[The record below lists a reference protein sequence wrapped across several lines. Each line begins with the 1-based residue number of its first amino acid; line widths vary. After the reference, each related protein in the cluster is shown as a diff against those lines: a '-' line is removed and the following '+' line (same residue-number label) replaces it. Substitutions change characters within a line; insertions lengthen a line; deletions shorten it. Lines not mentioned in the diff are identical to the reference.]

1 MTTIL
6 SSREATVATDFRFPG
21 SAERAVG
28 HNGEINASSKKDLL
42 SQSQKLMAAAS
53 NGDVTSEA
61 EARKREEDAA
71 VNRTLLQAA
80 MKDTSAL
87 RIVGEKMADSIYV
100 TSNRKG
106 FMRRFLNKIDLKQGD
121 IPRFPVRRKN
131 VSATL
136 VTGPTKVETQ
146 ITTDRWLTP
155 PELQIAARLLVPQNE
170 LNQSNT
176 DILEEKFVEGL
187 EAIMVS
193 EDRMWYN
200 AVQAT
205 VGVDNDRQVFSGT
218 LSPLSLMSVRQQVA
232 RWGLKPMYCLMA
244 SDLFND
250 IVGDSSFIQAIEP
263 VARHELV
270 MTGQLAVLYG
280 MTLVSEAYRHPEHKV
295 LSEGEFFIIADPSQH
310 GAYSDRGG
318 VDSQPIDGT
327 IERIIGKGWLI
338 SESMSMAI
346 ANSRSVAAAVRV

>member
-6 SSREATVATDFRFPG
+6 SSREATVATDFRFSG
-21 SAERAVG
+21 SSERAVG
-28 HNGEINASSKKDLL
+28 NNGEINASSKKDLL
-42 SQSQKLMAAAS
+42 NQSMKLMAAAS
-53 NGDVTSEA
+53 NSEVTSEA
-61 EARKREEDAA
+61 EAKQREEDAA

-136 VTGPTKVETQ
+136 VTGPTRVETQ

-200 AVQAT
+200 AVQST

-232 RWGLKPMYCLMA
+232 RWGLKPMY
-244 SDLFND
+244 
-250 IVGDSSFIQAIEP
+250 
-263 VARHELV
+263 
-270 MTGQLAVLYG
+270 
-280 MTLVSEAYRHPEHKV
+280 
-295 LSEGEFFIIADPSQH
+295 
-310 GAYSDRGG
+310 
-318 VDSQPIDGT
+318 
-327 IERIIGKGWLI
+327 
-338 SESMSMAI
+338 
-346 ANSRSVAAAVRV
+346 